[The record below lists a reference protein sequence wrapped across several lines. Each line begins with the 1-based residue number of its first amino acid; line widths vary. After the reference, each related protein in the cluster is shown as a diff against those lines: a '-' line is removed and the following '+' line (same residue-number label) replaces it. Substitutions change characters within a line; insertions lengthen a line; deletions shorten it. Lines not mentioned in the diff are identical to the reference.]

1 MSLKPRE
8 ITREKLLLVEG
19 KDEVNFFEALL
30 EQSGI
35 EGFEI
40 IDVGGKR
47 NFAKE
52 LKMLAL
58 LTGFEKVKTL
68 IIVRDA
74 DDNADDAFASA
85 RSALHSI
92 HFHTPNCQN
101 ELREYEG
108 RKVGIYIMPGNFE
121 NGMLE
126 DLCMSSVAD
135 QPVISCIES
144 FFECIKQKG
153 CIPKNLS
160 KAKAHVFLASQS
172 ELVTSIGVAAKKGYW
187 NFSHPSLQ
195 ALTHFF
201 QEA

>member
-1 MSLKPRE
+1 MGSAVSLKPRE

-144 FFECIKQKG
+144 FLSVSSKRDVYQRTYLKQK
-153 CIPKNLS
+153 
-160 KAKAHVFLASQS
+160 HM
-172 ELVTSIGVAAKKGYW
+172 
-187 NFSHPSLQ
+187 
-195 ALTHFF
+195 FF
-201 QEA
+201 

>member
-40 IDVGGKR
+40 IDVGGKG

-68 IIVRDA
+68 I
-74 DDNADDAFASA
+74 
-85 RSALHSI
+85 
-92 HFHTPNCQN
+92 T
-101 ELREYEG
+101 
-108 RKVGIYIMPGNFE
+108 
-121 NGMLE
+121 
-126 DLCMSSVAD
+126 
-135 QPVISCIES
+135 
-144 FFECIKQKG
+144 
-153 CIPKNLS
+153 
-160 KAKAHVFLASQS
+160 
-172 ELVTSIGVAAKKGYW
+172 
-187 NFSHPSLQ
+187 
-195 ALTHFF
+195 
-201 QEA
+201 